1 MSQDKKK
8 ITADDIIYNDD
19 RLSRIKMATEIYE
32 VGMKCTDYIIAMGED
47 RYPYIDI
54 PELSLECISR
64 ALLKIEN
71 EELSSRLKEI
81 LTSQSIYLYQNLKD
95 IYDDLDKLRNK
106 VILSRFDHHK
116 ISNQMVIELNE
127 ISGMYTKFKK
137 NYINQYSYTEQFH
150 NILEGYAMLY
160 LRARPRSNTLEDI
173 KKCIKTLYCNI
184 REICSDIIKEI
195 VIIEDVERRF

>member
-19 RLSRIKMATEIYE
+19 RLKRIDMATKVYE
-32 VGMKCTDYIIAMGED
+32 LGMKCTEYIIAMGEGK
-47 RYPYIDI
+47 YSYIDI

-64 ALLKIEN
+64 ALLTIEN
-71 EELSSRLKEI
+71 EELSNRMKEI
-81 LTSQSIYLYQNLKD
+81 LENQYMYLYQDLKD
-95 IYDDLDKLRNK
+95 IHDDLGELRNK
-106 VILSRFDHHK
+106 VILSRFDYHE
-116 ISNQMVIELNE
+116 ISNRMVIELNE
-127 ISGMYTKFKK
+127 IYGIYTK
-137 NYINQYSYTEQFH
+137 YEHTNQFSYTEQFH
-150 NILEGYAMLY
+150 NILKGYVMLY
-160 LRARPRSNTLEDI
+160 RRARPRSDTLEDI

>member
-137 NYINQYSYTEQFH
+137 KLH
-150 NILEGYAMLY
+150 
-160 LRARPRSNTLEDI
+160 
-173 KKCIKTLYCNI
+173 
-184 REICSDIIKEI
+184 
-195 VIIEDVERRF
+195 

>member
-19 RLSRIKMATEIYE
+19 RLKRIDMATKVYE
-32 VGMKCTDYIIAMGED
+32 LGMKCTEYIIAMGED
-47 RYPYIDI
+47 KYSYIDV
-54 PELSLECISR
+54 PELSLECINR
-64 ALLKIEN
+64 ALLTIEN
-71 EELSSRLKEI
+71 EELSNRMKEI
-81 LTSQSIYLYQNLKD
+81 LENQYMYLYQNLKD
-95 IYDDLDKLRNK
+95 IHDDLHELRNK
-106 VILSRFDHHK
+106 VILSRFDYHK

-127 ISGMYTKFKK
+127 IYGMYTKFKK
-137 NYINQYSYTEQFH
+137 SYTNQYSYTEQFH

-160 LRARPRSNTLEDI
+160 CIVRPRSENLEDI